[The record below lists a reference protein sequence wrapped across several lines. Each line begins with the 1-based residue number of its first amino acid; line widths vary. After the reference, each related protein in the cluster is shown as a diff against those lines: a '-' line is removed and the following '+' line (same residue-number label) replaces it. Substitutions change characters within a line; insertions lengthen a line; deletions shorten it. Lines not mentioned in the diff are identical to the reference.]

1 MPHTPWVLLT
11 IAIVAEVI
19 ATSSLK
25 LSDGF
30 TRLWPS
36 VVVVAG
42 YGVSF
47 YFLSMTMRSIPIGVI
62 YAIWSGLGVVLVT
75 LVGWLVFKQHLDVPA
90 LIGIGLIVA
99 GVIIM
104 NVWSKSTLIAH

>member
-1 MPHTPWVLLT
+1 MPNTPWVLLT
-11 IAIVAEVI
+11 VAIVAEVI

-36 VVVVAG
+36 VVVVLG
-42 YGVSF
+42 YGISF
-47 YFLSMTMRSIPIGVI
+47 YFLSVTMRSMPIGVI

-75 LVGWLVFKQHLDVPA
+75 LVGWLVFKQHLDLPA
-90 LIGIGLIVA
+90 LIGISLIIA
-99 GVIIM
+99 GVVIM
-104 NVWSKSTLIAH
+104 NVWSKSTISTH